1 MDTRATIGRLAPV
14 LTLTA
19 GFILAA
25 RQFLLERGVWLDEAS
40 LGLNIA
46 DRDAWGLLKPLDHG
60 QAAPVLYLETLE
72 AFSKIFGLSLQSLR
86 LPSLIAYGAS
96 AWLFLS
102 VLRKTVGNS
111 PATVLGC
118 ALFAFNYMLVNYSG
132 EMKQYMGDVLVTL
145 LLLHLTLRNIGCR
158 SNGPMELAVAGS
170 LSLFYSNA
178 AVIVLTACFA
188 MLATWRR
195 PSGDRRRMRT
205 LTMLAIS
212 WGLSTLA
219 YYLLFVKGHPIRG
232 FMTAYW
238 TRAGGFPPS
247 DLWDPGFVAFLKKK
261 MGLLRN
267 AKNIF
272 HIARTGW
279 NETLIA
285 IPIALFIFGR
295 NRKNIHLLWVLLPIP
310 LHFLLSWARLYP
322 FEIRMTLYLLP
333 LTMLAMTMGIDGLLR
348 RFGLSGTLSTLMVLA
363 LCLWQGFRFHEREL
377 PIRGHEVKQAVAYA
391 MGRAEPGAK
400 AWVYPGI
407 VNHLLFYR
415 KTGDLPG
422 WEEAVSGTSLPYD
435 VEACTEEVLAM
446 ESDVWLLFGHI
457 GRDEDVRIRAGLKRR
472 GYSVADSLLT
482 YKASAFLMRRPA
494 E

>member
-1 MDTRATIGRLAPV
+1 MDKRATIGRLAPV

-72 AFSKIFGLSLQSLR
+72 TFSKIFGLSLQSLR

-102 VLRKTVGNS
+102 ILRKTVGNS

-118 ALFAFNYMLVNYSG
+118 ALFAFNYMLVYYSG
-132 EMKQYMGDVLVTL
+132 EMKQYMGDVLVTV
-145 LLLHLTLRNIGCR
+145 LLLHLTLKNIEGR

-170 LSLFYSNA
+170 LSLFYSNS
-178 AVIVLTACFA
+178 AVVVLTACFA
-188 MLATWRR
+188 MLATRWGA
-195 PSGDRRRMRT
+195 SGDRRQMRT
-205 LTMLAIS
+205 LTILTLT
-212 WGLSTLA
+212 WGLSALA

-232 FMTAYW
+232 FMTDYW
-238 TRAGGFPPS
+238 TRAGGFPPP
-247 DLWDPGFVAFLKKK
+247 DVGDPGFAAFLKRK
-261 MGLLRN
+261 MALLRN

-279 NETLIA
+279 NEALIA
-285 IPIALFIFGR
+285 IPIALFMFGR
-295 NRKNIHLLWVLLPIP
+295 NRKNLHLLWVLVPIP

-322 FEIRMTLYLLP
+322 FDIRMTLYLLP
-333 LTMLAMTMGIDGLLR
+333 LTILAMTMGMDGLLQR
-348 RFGLSGTLSTLMVLA
+348 IGLNGTLSTLMVLG
-363 LCLWQGFRFHEREL
+363 LCLWQGFRFQEREL
-377 PIRGHEVKQAVAYA
+377 PIRGHEVKQAAAYA
-391 MGRAEPGAK
+391 MGRAEPGVK

-415 KTGDLPG
+415 RTDDLPG
-422 WEEAVSGTSLPYD
+422 WEEAVYGRSLPDD
-435 VEACTEEVLAM
+435 VEACTKEVLAM
-446 ESDVWLLFGHI
+446 DSDVWLLFGHI
-457 GRDEDVRIRAGLKRR
+457 ARDEDVRIRSALKRR
-472 GYSVADSLLT
+472 GYLAADSLVA
-482 YKASAFLMRRPA
+482 YKASAFLMKRPA